1 MFINKIP
8 DGKFFYDQ
16 YNLSNVISFR
26 NEIFNVP
33 FNLVI
38 ENDKFNKEL
47 YTKFTSKKIRL
58 NIENEFDYDKK
69 SKNGFTISR
78 IIKIL

>member
-16 YNLSNVISFR
+16 NNLSNVISFR
-26 NEIFNVP
+26 NEIFNIP

-47 YTKFTSKKIRL
+47 FTKFNSKKIRL

-69 SKNGFTISR
+69 
-78 IIKIL
+78 

>member
-1 MFINKIP
+1 M
-8 DGKFFYDQ
+8 
-16 YNLSNVISFR
+16 ISFK

-38 ENDKFNKEL
+38 ENNKFNKEL
-47 YTKFTSKKIRL
+47 YTKFNSKKIRL

-69 SKNGFTISR
+69 SK
-78 IIKIL
+78 LAL